1 MTAANLSPTVRAIL
15 SRSDAGEYPDA
26 IAAACKVSQRY
37 VHQTLAEHRPERAR
51 KPHPKTSAL
60 RLLILLRKAEGKR
73 GGEIAK
79 ELAGRCSRAYVYAT
93 MNEDAPP

>member
-1 MTAANLSPTVRAIL
+1 MTEPLPPTVRAIL
-15 SRSDAGEYPDA
+15 SRCDAGDYPDA
-26 IAAACKVSQRY
+26 IAAACDVSTRY
-37 VHQTLAEHRPERAR
+37 VHRVLAEHRPERAR
-51 KPHPKTSAL
+51 KPYPKTGTL

-93 MNEDAPP
+93 LNEES

>member
-1 MTAANLSPTVRAIL
+1 MTPLPPTVRAIL
-15 SRSDAGEYPDA
+15 KACDAGDYPDA
-26 IAAACKVSQRY
+26 IAAALSVSTRY
-37 VHQTLAEHRPERAR
+37 VHRILSQHRPDRAR
-51 KPHPKTSAL
+51 KPYPKTSAL

-93 MNEDAPP
+93 MNEEVVT